1 LATVASLLMV
11 LAVVGTSC
19 TPASRPLR
27 LVSAQSVS
35 EPSGKHP
42 VLIVPGW
49 ALECRHGPPSEWN
62 PWTRELAAAGWHA
75 GEVEVLDYDTCASA
89 VETAELV
96 GDAVQKLRVRTGA
109 NRVSII
115 AHSMG
120 AISARW
126 CIAFGSCAGKVAQV
140 VTLAG
145 ANHGTFWAQFC
156 GLQFWSKGCG
166 DLRADS
172 DALAKLNAGDETPDD
187 SIAWQTWVSIC
198 ELVIVPRQSAALAG
212 AEVHD
217 VTDRCVYHD
226 DWKRDMPTIRAVV
239 VDLAA
244 V

>member
-1 LATVASLLMV
+1 MLSMVMAVAV
-11 LAVVGTSC
+11 AC
-19 TPASRPLR
+19 TPSTRPLR
-27 LVSAQSVS
+27 LVSTDSVS
-35 EPSGKHP
+35 QPSGKHP

-49 ALECRHGPPSEWN
+49 SLECRHGPPSEWG
-62 PWTRELAAAGWHA
+62 PWTRQLAAEGWLD
-75 GEVEVLDYDTCASA
+75 GEVEVLDFDTCKSA
-89 VETAELV
+89 VETADLV
-96 GDAVQKLRVRTGA
+96 GDAVQKLRLRTGA
-109 NRVSII
+109 NRVSIV

-145 ANHGTFWAQFC
+145 ANHGTFWANFC

-172 DALAKLNAGDETPDD
+172 AALTQLNAGDETPDD

-198 ELVIVPRQSAALAG
+198 ELVIVPRESAGLSG
-212 AEVHD
+212 AKVHD

-226 DWKRDMPTIRAVV
+226 DWKRDMPTIRTVV
-239 VDLAA
+239 GDLSAP
-244 V
+244 